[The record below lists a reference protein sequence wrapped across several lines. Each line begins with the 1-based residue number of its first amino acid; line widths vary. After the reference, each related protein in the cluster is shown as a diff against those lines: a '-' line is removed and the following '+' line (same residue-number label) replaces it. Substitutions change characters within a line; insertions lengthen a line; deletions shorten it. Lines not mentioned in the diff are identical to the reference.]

1 MPIKR
6 SHSVKTEKPVQRR
19 LIRAYICLL
28 LALLILAGV
37 FVWRYAATHVYFI
50 LPSSVSYIEV
60 QSVTSYAKLEE
71 REEIEAAVRLI
82 NRFAYSSREEL
93 PPLGG
98 EGVRVTVHYYG
109 ERLAFKGVRFS
120 LGTDPDTGQ
129 DYLRK
134 HNEDGSITEY
144 FGPPGYFQ
152 PLHDLLKD
160 GGA

>member
-1 MPIKR
+1 MW
-6 SHSVKTEKPVQRR
+6 HSKTGPVKTERPLQRR

-71 REEIEAAVRLI
+71 REE
-82 NRFAYSSREEL
+82 L

-120 LGTDPDTGQ
+120 LGTDPETGQ

-134 HNEDGSITEY
+134 NNEDGGLTLY

-152 PLHDLLKD
+152 PLHDLLED

>member
-1 MPIKR
+1 M
-6 SHSVKTEKPVQRR
+6 
-19 LIRAYICLL
+19 
-28 LALLILAGV
+28 
-37 FVWRYAATHVYFI
+37 
-50 LPSSVSYIEV
+50 LPSSGSYIEV
-60 QSVTSYAKLEE
+60 QSVTSYTKLEE
-71 REEIEAAVRLI
+71 REEIEAPVRLI

-120 LGTDPDTGQ
+120 LGTDPETGQ

-134 HNEDGSITEY
+134 NNEDGSITEY
-144 FGPPGYFQ
+144 FCPPGYFQ
-152 PLHDLLKD
+152 PLHDLLED

>member
-1 MPIKR
+1 MW
-6 SHSVKTEKPVQRR
+6 HSKTGPVKTERPLQRR
-19 LIRAYICLL
+19 LTRAYICLL
-28 LALLILAGV
+28 LVLLILAGV

-50 LPSSVSYIEV
+50 RPSSVSYIEV
-60 QSVTSYAKLEE
+60 ESVTSYAKLEE

-98 EGVRVTVHYYG
+98 EGVRVTVHYYS

-120 LGTDPDTGQ
+120 LGTDPETGQ

-134 HNEDGSITEY
+134 HNEDGGITLY

-152 PLHDLLKD
+152 PLRDLLED

>member
-1 MPIKR
+1 MW
-6 SHSVKTEKPVQRR
+6 HSKTGPVKTEKPVQRR
-19 LIRAYICLL
+19 LTRAYICLL
-28 LALLILAGV
+28 LSLLILAGV

-98 EGVRVTVHYYG
+98 EGVRVTVHDHG
-109 ERLAFKGVRFS
+109 ERLAFKGVEFS
-120 LGTDPDTGQ
+120 LGTDPETGQ

-134 HNEDGSITEY
+134 HNEDGGITLY

-152 PLHDLLKD
+152 PLHDLLED